1 MSGKLQ
7 PGLIAAR
14 LKLSYWL
21 QFEERQLPLGEA
33 HLRIASWLE
42 LLRSLR
48 LKSRMRLEI
57 EHMLLAVLHWPDIE
71 QHW

>member
-14 LKLSYWL
+14 LELSYRP
-21 QFEERQLPLGEA
+21 QFQERQLPPGEA
-33 HLRIASWLE
+33 RLRIASWLE
-42 LLRSLR
+42 LLRSFL

-57 EHMLLAVLHWPDIE
+57 EHMLLAGLHSPSIELHW
-71 QHW
+71 